1 MAGEQSEKV
10 VMCDFIS
17 AWLLRKAVRQTVF
30 ANNLTDN
37 VAKKKKK
44 KKKLCV
50 RGRGQEMNK
59 CTRVFLSLL
68 LSPRSV
74 SESPSLRRTDLRLAT
89 HDVLIGSLGVCD

>member
-17 AWLLRKAVRQTVF
+17 AWLLRQAVRQTVF

-44 KKKLCV
+44 KRNFV
-50 RGRGQEMNK
+50 
-59 CTRVFLSLL
+59 
-68 LSPRSV
+68 
-74 SESPSLRRTDLRLAT
+74 
-89 HDVLIGSLGVCD
+89 

>member
-17 AWLLRKAVRQTVF
+17 AWLLRQAVRQTVF

-44 KKKLCV
+44 KLCV

-59 CTRVFLSLL
+59 CTCVFLSPLLSRALFRKLL
-68 LSPRSV
+68 LSDGQ
-74 SESPSLRRTDLRLAT
+74 T
-89 HDVLIGSLGVCD
+89 